1 MSFPR
6 IARMLTGAALAALV
20 AGGLIAASA
29 GAAAPAG
36 TVTARI
42 GVGTEG
48 APVQFAGGQ
57 VWVLTRNGLL
67 RVSPRTNRAVGRP
80 LRLPGQPAGPPTG
93 PACPE
98 APYGLAAGAG
108 RLWAFGGSRVY
119 RIDPRRGVVTGTIRL
134 GRKGSVCVR
143 DVAASGGR
151 VYVLDAPADRIG
163 QKRPP
168 AARLVRY
175 DARTLAAGF
184 RYPAGGPQER
194 GHRAGAPDGRH
205 PVELRV
211 RPGRRAHPA
220 GPPRGEGPLGGRG
233 DPGTRC

>member
-1 MSFPR
+1 MSLPR
-6 IARMLTGAALAALV
+6 IRWLTGAALAALV

-36 TVTARI
+36 KVTARI

-57 VWVLTRNGLL
+57 VWVLTPERPP
-67 RVSPRTNRAVGRP
+67 PRLAAHQPRRRP
-80 LRLPGQPAGPPTG
+80 PPAAPRSARGTPDGTRLPGGPVRP
-93 PACPE
+93 
-98 APYGLAAGAG
+98 AAGAG

-119 RIDPRRGVVTGTIRL
+119 RVDPRRGVVTGTIRL

-151 VYVLDAPADRIG
+151 VYVLDAPADKIG

-184 RYPAGGPQER
+184 RYPRGGPQER
-194 GHRAGAPDGRH
+194 GHGAGAPDGRH

-211 RPGRRAHPA
+211 STRPASSPGWTAA
-220 GPPRGEGPLGGRG
+220 G
-233 DPGTRC
+233 